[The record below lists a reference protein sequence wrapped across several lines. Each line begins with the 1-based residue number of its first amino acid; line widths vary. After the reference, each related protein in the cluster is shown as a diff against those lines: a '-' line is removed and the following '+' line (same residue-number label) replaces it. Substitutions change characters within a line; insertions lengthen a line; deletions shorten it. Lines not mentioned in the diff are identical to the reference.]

1 MCGRFVLTANPEM
14 VQQAFNLTTP
24 PAQMQPR
31 YNIAPT
37 QPIMV
42 ITNENPT
49 EVTYHRWGLIPSW
62 AKDMSMAS
70 NMINARSESAAEK
83 PAYRAA
89 FRRRRCIIPTDGFY
103 EWQEHGENKKTP
115 MFIHRPNNALYG
127 MAGLWEIWHDPDGGE
142 LRTCAILTTDAN
154 SFMQQF
160 HHRMPVIIHP
170 EDYALWLSPD
180 EKPLP
185 VLQGL
190 MKAYDV
196 DGLQAY
202 PVSKAVNKVSND
214 SPQLMEPFNQ
224 QYLL

>member
-1 MCGRFVLTANPEM
+1 MCGRFVLTVNPEV
-14 VQQAFNLTTP
+14 VQQEFNLTTP

-37 QPIMV
+37 QPVMV
-42 ITNENPT
+42 ITNENPK
-49 EVTYHRWGLIPSW
+49 EATYHKWGLIPSW

-70 NMINARSESAAEK
+70 KMINARSESAAQK

-103 EWQEHGENKKTP
+103 EWNENDGKKTP
-115 MFIHRPNNALYG
+115 MFIHRPNNELYG

-142 LRTCAILTTDAN
+142 LRTCSILTTDAN
-154 SFMQQF
+154 AFMQQF
-160 HHRMPVIIHP
+160 HHRMPVILHKN
-170 EDYALWLSPD
+170 DYALWLSPK
-180 EKPLP
+180 EEPLP
-185 VLQGL
+185 VLQDL

-202 PVSKAVNKVSND
+202 EVSKAVNRVSND
-214 SPQLMEPFNQ
+214 TPSLIEPFTQ

>member
-1 MCGRFVLTANPEM
+1 MCGRFVLTVNPEV
-14 VQQAFNLTTP
+14 VQQEFNLTMP

-37 QPIMV
+37 QPVMV
-42 ITNENPT
+42 ITNENPK
-49 EVTYHRWGLIPSW
+49 EATYHKWGLIPSW

-70 NMINARSESAAEK
+70 KMINARSESAAEK

-103 EWQEHGENKKTP
+103 EWNENDGKKTP
-115 MFIHRPNNALYG
+115 MFVHRPNNELYG

-142 LRTCAILTTDAN
+142 LRTCSILTTDAN
-154 SFMQQF
+154 AFMQQY
-160 HHRMPVIIHP
+160 HHRMPVILHKD
-170 EDYALWLSPD
+170 DYALWLSPK
-180 EKPLP
+180 EEPLP
-185 VLQGL
+185 VLQDL

-202 PVSKAVNKVSND
+202 EVSRAVNRVSND
-214 SPQLMEPFNQ
+214 TPSLIEPFSQ

>member
-1 MCGRFVLTANPEM
+1 MCGRFVLTANPEV
-14 VQQAFNLTTP
+14 VQQEFNLSMP

-37 QPIMV
+37 QPVMV
-42 ITNENPT
+42 ITNENPK
-49 EVTYHRWGLIPSW
+49 ESTYHKWGLIPSW

-70 NMINARSESAAEK
+70 KMINARSESAAEK
-83 PAYRAA
+83 PAFRAA
-89 FRRRRCIIPTDGFY
+89 FRRRRCLIPTDGFY
-103 EWQEHGENKKTP
+103 EWNEHETNKTP
-115 MFIHRPNNALYG
+115 MFVHRPNRELYA

-142 LRTCAILTTDAN
+142 LRTCTVLTTEAN
-154 SFMQQF
+154 PFMQQY

-180 EKPLP
+180 EEPLP

-190 MKAYDV
+190 MKAYEEN
-196 DGLQAY
+196 GLEAY
-202 PVSKAVNKVSND
+202 PVSKAVNRVSND
-214 SPQLMEPFNQ
+214 MPSLIEPFSQ

>member
-1 MCGRFVLTANPEM
+1 MCGRFVLIANPEI
-14 VQQAFNLTTP
+14 VQQSFNLSAP
-24 PAQMQPR
+24 PAEMQPR

-37 QPIMV
+37 QPVMV

-49 EVTYHRWGLIPSW
+49 EVTYHKWGLIPSW

-70 NMINARSESAAEK
+70 KMINARSESAADK
-83 PAYRAA
+83 PSFRSA
-89 FRRRRCIIPTDGFY
+89 FRRRRCLIPTDGFY
-103 EWQEHGENKKTP
+103 EWQEHGKEKTP
-115 MFIHRPNNALYG
+115 MFVHRPNREVYG

-142 LRTCAILTTDAN
+142 LRTCTILTTEAN
-154 SFMQQF
+154 TFMQQY

-180 EKPLP
+180 EEPLP

-190 MKAYDV
+190 MKAYDA
-196 DGLQAY
+196 DGLEAY

>member
-1 MCGRFVLTANPEM
+1 MCGRFVLTANPEV

-37 QPIMV
+37 QPVMV
-42 ITNENPT
+42 ITNENPK
-49 EVTYHRWGLIPSW
+49 EATYHRWGLIPSW

-70 NMINARSESAAEK
+70 KMINARSESAAEK
-83 PAYRAA
+83 PAFRAA

-103 EWQEHGENKKTP
+103 EWQEHGKEKTP
-115 MFIHRPNNALYG
+115 MFVHRPNNELYG

-142 LRTCAILTTDAN
+142 LRTCTVLTTEAN
-154 SFMQQF
+154 AFMQQY
-160 HHRMPVIIHP
+160 HHRMPVIIKP

-180 EKPLP
+180 EEPLP

-190 MKAYDV
+190 MKAYDEN
-196 DGLQAY
+196 GLQAY
-202 PVSKAVNKVSND
+202 EVSKAVNKVSND
-214 SPQLMEPFNQ
+214 LPELMQPFTQ